1 MHPQRWGDPDAVAAL
16 PEGARSLVEAV
27 FGPATP
33 AEPVSG
39 TLPAPALP
47 ADLLAALADA
57 VGEAYVST
65 DDDLRRHRTRG
76 KSTPDLLRA
85 RAGDLTDAPDAV
97 VRPGSHDEVA
107 AVLALAVE
115 HHAAVVPF
123 GGGTCVTGGLAARR
137 DGYSGV
143 DQPRPRPADRGLRRP
158 GLDDRRPRSRPPRPR
173 GRGRP
178 GRARRHAGPLP
189 AVVRARLHRRLRRDP
204 VERPGV
210 GGVRTF
216 RRAGRR
222 PHRRHPDR
230 HDDPRLRAGHR
241 RRPRPAA
248 AGARLRRGL
257 RRDHLGDGAGPA
269 GAGGEGLRG
278 LALADL
284 RRGGRRRAGDRPV
297 RAPADGAPA
306 LRRGRVR
313 RQPGRPER
321 DREQWRRLPDG
332 RRLRG
337 ARRPGGRAPGRRHR
351 AAHRARRGPR
361 RRGARPRVGA
371 RPLPG
376 AVPARLPARPR
387 RAGRDAGDGDLLVG
401 RRGPV
406 RGGEGRARG
415 RARP

>member
-1 MHPQRWGDPDAVAAL
+1 MQPPPSPRAPGRWWRPCSVRPPRPSRCPAA
-16 PEGARSLVEAV
+16 
-27 FGPATP
+27 
-33 AEPVSG
+33 
-39 TLPAPALP
+39 LPAPALP

-57 VGEAYVST
+57 VGEASRQH
-65 DDDLRRHRTRG
+65 RRRPAPAPHPRQVHARPAARPRG
-76 KSTPDLLRA
+76 RPDRRARRRRPAGEPRRGRGRA
-85 RAGDLTDAPDAV
+85 RARRRAPRGGGPV
-97 VRPGSHDEVA
+97 RRRHVRHRRPGRPPRR
-107 AVLALAVE
+107 VL
-115 HHAAVVPF
+115 
-123 GGGTCVTGGLAARR
+123 RR
-137 DGYSGV
+137 R
-143 DQPRPRPADRGLRRP
+143 QPRPRPADRGLRRP

-222 PHRRHPDR
+222 PHGRHPDR

-248 AGARLRRGL
+248 AGARLRGGL

-297 RAPADGAPA
+297 RAPADRAPA

-321 DREQWRRLPDG
+321 DR
-332 RRLRG
+332 
-337 ARRPGGRAPGRRHR
+337 R
-351 AAHRARRGPR
+351 AAA
-361 RRGARPRVGA
+361 AA
-371 RPLPG
+371 
-376 AVPARLPARPR
+376 A
-387 RAGRDAGDGDLLVG
+387 
-401 RRGPV
+401 
-406 RGGEGRARG
+406 
-415 RARP
+415 

>member
-1 MHPQRWGDPDAVAAL
+1 MPPLPCPRAPGRWWRPCS
-16 PEGARSLVEAV
+16 AR
-27 FGPATP
+27 PPP

-39 TLPAPALP
+39 ALPAPALP

-65 DDDLRRHRTRG
+65 DDDLRRQRTRG

-97 VRPGSHDEVA
+97 VRPGEPRRGRGRA
-107 AVLALAVE
+107 R
-115 HHAAVVPF
+115 
-123 GGGTCVTGGLAARR
+123 ARR
-137 DGYSGV
+137 RAPRGRGPV
-143 DQPRPRPADRGLRRP
+143 RRRHVRHRRPGRPPRRVLRRRQPRPRPADRGLRRP
-158 GLDDRRPRSRPPRPR
+158 GLDDRRPRARPPRPR

-189 AVVRARLHRRLRRDP
+189 AVVRARLDRRLRRDP

-210 GGVRTF
+210 GGVRTL

-222 PHRRHPDR
+222 PHGRHPDR

-248 AGARLRRGL
+248 AGARLRGGL

-297 RAPADGAPA
+297 RAPADRAPA

-313 RQPGRPER
+313 GQPGRPER
-321 DREQWRRLPDG
+321 DR
-332 RRLRG
+332 
-337 ARRPGGRAPGRRHR
+337 R
-351 AAHRARRGPR
+351 AAA
-361 RRGARPRVGA
+361 AA
-371 RPLPG
+371 
-376 AVPARLPARPR
+376 AA
-387 RAGRDAGDGDLLVG
+387 
-401 RRGPV
+401 
-406 RGGEGRARG
+406 
-415 RARP
+415 